1 MHGIVLDAATIS
13 KFSKANIRRIICTL
27 NNQEKVHCAMMST
40 KDGLVYVTIG
50 KTILKKLK
58 LVEGQKVA
66 ATFIEDNTD
75 YQFEMPE
82 ELAEVLASDPQGSTL
97 FHELT
102 EGNQRGLIH
111 LVSLVKSSNK
121 RIERALKIVECVKQG
136 ISSPRLVMKK

>member
-1 MHGIVLDAATIS
+1 MHYILLDEATIRKYNKLGS
-13 KFSKANIRRIICTL
+13 KRLICTL
-27 NNQEKVHCAMMST
+27 NKEHELHCAIMST

-50 KTILKKLK
+50 KTTLKKLK
-58 LVEGQKVA
+58 LVDGQKVA
-66 ATFIEDNTD
+66 ASFVEDNTE

-82 ELAEVLASDPQGSTL
+82 ELAEVLASDPEGSTL
-97 FHELT
+97 FHALT

-121 RIERALKIVECVKQG
+121 RIERALKIVESVKQG